1 MSKYTT
7 ELRFI
12 CEKYAGLNESADGDE
27 VENVITKALPKLF
40 NFNFP
45 IFDESYRTVLERKIV
60 MHYYTREIGFE
71 TVARWKLALNT
82 KLNEIMPYYNK
93 LYESELVE
101 FNPLYTHDMYT
112 KRDNTKTEDRD
123 TTDNDTISDNN
134 TKTLN
139 TAKNGSTSHDITIDD
154 TAHEIPNET
163 NKKLHSDTPQG
174 GLIGVD
180 DMEYLSDY
188 EKTIRTGD
196 NTNSNHHT
204 DLGSGTSNETN
215 TGTVSDARSKT
226 DNRTIGIN
234 AETVDDYLEHIYGYA
249 NYSPSKLIDEW
260 RETFL
265 NIDKMVINE
274 LSKLFMGIW

>member
-7 ELRFI
+7 EVRFI
-12 CEKYAGLNESADGDE
+12 CETYAGLSESEGYTNIDNIISTATPLVFDFD
-27 VENVITKALPKLF
+27 
-40 NFNFP
+40 FP
-45 IFDESYRTVLERKIV
+45 IFDESYRTALEKKILL
-60 MHYYTREIGFE
+60 HYYTREIGYE
-71 TVARWKLALNT
+71 TVSRWKLALRN
-82 KLNEIMPYYNK
+82 KLNEIMPKYNK
-93 LYESELVE
+93 LYESELIK

-112 KRDNTKTEDRD
+112 KRDNTKTEDID
-123 TTDNDTISDNN
+123 TTDDNTTSDSN
-134 TKTLN
+134 TRTLN

-174 GLIGVD
+174 GLTGVD

-196 NTNSNHHT
+196 NTTSNHHT

-226 DNRTIGIN
+226 DNRTIGVN
-234 AETVDDYLEHIYGYA
+234 AETVDDYLEHVYGYA
-249 NYSPSKLIDEW
+249 NYNPSKLIKEW

-265 NIDKMVINE
+265 NIDEMVIKE
-274 LSKLFMGIW
+274 LSKLFMGVW